1 MYQKLH
7 IYFSWEP
14 WKIFPGKD
22 VGVQYFNIS
31 IFQYF
36 VGVIV
41 LGEGR
46 RCGGIKLRRIIF
58 KKNFGGYT

>member
-14 WKIFPGKD
+14 WKIFPGKMW
-22 VGVQYFNIS
+22 GFNIS

-46 RCGGIKLRRIIF
+46 KCGGIKLRRIIF
-58 KKNFGGYT
+58 KKKFGGYT